1 MPSGKAVVVSQY
13 CSARQRSQK
22 ALLIQCL
29 PIDICSPAF
38 LGYHDLEALHALR
51 RGTVKL
57 RAWVPRY
64 RPTHATEHEKV
75 RAVIAALAV
84 LGTQLKKAA

>member
-1 MPSGKAVVVSQY
+1 MLFPEHVAKKLCCFSVLQ
-13 CSARQRSQK
+13 
-22 ALLIQCL
+22 
-29 PIDICSPAF
+29 IDICSPAF

-64 RPTHATEHEKV
+64 RPTQATEHEKV
-75 RAVIAALAV
+75 RAVIAAMEV
-84 LGTQLKKAA
+84 RGNQLRKAA